1 MAHAGGVRILLLLL
15 LLPFALACHRPR
27 VEPPAPVQLT
37 VHFLDRD
44 AGLGLPVPAPEG
56 AWAFMDA
63 GLWRPLEV
71 LWKAGRTRGSAV
83 VPRTAPS
90 WVLLRDPEGEVHRI
104 ELDPL
109 EGGGELGERLDAEE
123 REWLASVGLLW
134 VLSWIR
140 R

>member
-1 MAHAGGVRILLLLL
+1 MRSLLLLL
-15 LLPFALACHRPR
+15 LLVAGLACRKADS
-27 VEPPAPVQLT
+27 VPPAPVQLT

-44 AGLGLPVPAPEG
+44 ARLGLAAPAPEG

-71 LWKAGRTRGSAV
+71 RWKPGRTRGGAV

-90 WVLLRDPEGEVHRI
+90 WVLLRDPEGEIHRI

-109 EGGGELGERLDAEE
+109 EADADLGDRLDPEE
-123 REWLASVGLLW
+123 REWLASLGLLW
-134 VLSWIR
+134 LLSWIR

>member
-1 MAHAGGVRILLLLL
+1 MRCLLVACLL
-15 LLPFALACHRPR
+15 FSALGCRKAE
-27 VEPPAPVQLT
+27 VLPPALVQLT

-44 AGLGLPVPAPEG
+44 ARLGLSGPPAEG

-71 LWKAGRTRGSAV
+71 LWKPGRTRGGAV
-83 VPRTAPS
+83 VPRTAPA

-109 EGGGELGERLDAEE
+109 EPAGDLGGRLDPEE